1 MTSVLVEPVALGFVE
16 PPPGL
21 APHTDFELSPLEG
34 AEGLFS
40 LRALHDDALRLFLV
54 DPALV
59 AHQGDYAPVLTDAQA
74 SALELASPDQALVL
88 VVANPGAD
96 GVHVNLLAPVVVNT
110 ATGAA
115 AQVILEGQDLPV
127 RAALR

>member
-1 MTSVLVEPVALGFVE
+1 MTAVVSFVA

-21 APHTDFELSPLEG
+21 APHTDFELAPVDG

-40 LRALHDDALRLFLV
+40 LRAAAEPELRMYLV
-54 DPALV
+54 DPRGV
-59 AHQGDYAPVLTDAQA
+59 VPDYAPVLTDDQA
-74 SALELASPDQALVL
+74 GALELSSPEDALVL

-110 ATGAA
+110 ATGSA

-127 RAALR
+127 RAPLN

>member
-1 MTSVLVEPVALGFVE
+1 MSAAVAFVA

-21 APHTDFELSPLEG
+21 APHTDFELAPIDG

-40 LRALHDDALRLFLV
+40 LRARADEDLRMFLV
-54 DPALV
+54 DPRTVV
-59 AHQGDYAPVLTDAQA
+59 ADYAPVLTDEQSAQ
-74 SALELASPDQALVL
+74 LELASPDEALLL
-88 VVANPGAD
+88 VVANPGAE

-115 AQVILEGQDLPV
+115 AQVILEGQDYPV
-127 RAALR
+127 RAPLA

>member
-1 MTSVLVEPVALGFVE
+1 VSGVVLDFVA

-21 APHTDFELSPLEG
+21 APHTGFELSPLAG
-34 AEGLFS
+34 AAGLFA
-40 LRALHDDALRLFLV
+40 LRAIQDAELRLFLV
-54 DPALV
+54 DPSLV
-59 AHQGDYAPVLTDAQA
+59 ASQEAAYAPVLSDEQTT
-74 SALELASPDQALVL
+74 ALGLTAPEDALVL
-88 VVANPGAD
+88 VVANPGPE

-110 ATGAA
+110 TTGRA